1 MIRGIIMTTV
11 YISGHRNPDTDS
23 ICSPLAYSVLK
34 NKLDAPQKY
43 EAIRLGNISN
53 ETKFILDYFKVEAP
67 MFVKDIEAGQ
77 KLILVDHNEFVQA
90 VEGIENADLLE
101 IVDHHKVNFSWPNP
115 IYVRTETTGCS
126 ATIITKMF
134 RENGIEID
142 VQTAGLLMS
151 AILSDSLLFKSPTC
165 TPEDEKICREL
176 AVIAGVENVEAYGL
190 EMLKAGTT
198 LLGKTVEEIFNVDF
212 KDFVEGN
219 VKYGVSQVNTMDIDG
234 FVQSS
239 KFDMLAYMNKLT
251 EKGGYDFLLLLLT
264 DIIKEGSL
272 LISTGNVGIVE
283 SAFGIELEDAV
294 KYVPGIL
301 SRKKQV
307 IPVITRKIQ
316 S

>member
-1 MIRGIIMTTV
+1 MTTV
-11 YISGHRNPDTDS
+11 YVSGHRNPDTDS
-23 ICSPLAYSVLK
+23 ICSPLAYAVLK
-34 NKLDAPQKY
+34 NKLDASQKY

-53 ETKFILDYFKVEAP
+53 ETKFILDYFKVDAP
-67 MFVKDIEAGQ
+67 MLIKDVEEGQ

-90 VEGIENADLLE
+90 VNGVENADLLE
-101 IVDHHKVNFSWPNP
+101 VVDHHKISFSWPNP
-115 IYVRTETTGCS
+115 IFVRTETAGCS

-134 RENGIEID
+134 HENGVEID
-142 VQTAGLLMS
+142 PQTAGLLMS

-176 AVIAGVENVEAYGL
+176 AVIASVENVESYGL

-198 LLGKTVEEIFNVDF
+198 LAGKTVEEIFNVDF
-212 KDFVEGN
+212 KDFVEGS
-219 VKYGVSQVNTMDIDG
+219 VKYGVSQINTMDIDG

-239 KFDMLAYMNKLT
+239 KSDMLAYMNKLT

-272 LISTGNVGIVE
+272 FISTGNVRKVE
-283 SAFGIELEDAV
+283 TAFGIVLEDAA

-307 IPVITRKIQ
+307 IPVLTRTIQ
-316 S
+316 G

>member
-1 MIRGIIMTTV
+1 MTTV
-11 YISGHRNPDTDS
+11 YVSGHRNPDTDS
-23 ICSPLAYSVLK
+23 ICSPLAYAVLK
-34 NKLDAPQKY
+34 NKIDSSKKY
-43 EAIRLGNISN
+43 EPIRLGNVSN
-53 ETKFILDYFKVEAP
+53 ETKFILDYFKVDAP
-67 MFVKDIEAGQ
+67 MLVKDVESGQ

-90 VEGIENADLLE
+90 VTGVEKAELLE
-101 IVDHHKVNFSWPNP
+101 IVDHHKINFSWPNP
-115 IYVRTETTGCS
+115 IFVRTETTGCS

-134 RENGIEID
+134 RENNLDID
-142 VQTAGLLMS
+142 TQTAGLLMS

-176 AVIAGVENVEAYGL
+176 AVIAGVENVESYGL

-198 LLGKTVEEIFNVDF
+198 LAGKTVEDIFNVDF
-212 KDFVEGN
+212 KDFVEGS

-239 KFDMLAYMNKLT
+239 KVDMLTYMNKLT
-251 EKGGYDFLLLLLT
+251 EKGEYDFLLLLLT

-307 IPVITRKIQ
+307 IPVITKTILA
-316 S
+316 